1 MSKEMVDAIMNGNNV
16 EAGNA
21 FEKAMSDKVGDALEV
36 KRMELS
42 KTFVKG
48 EGEEVEAD

>member
-1 MSKEMVDAIMNGNNV
+1 
-16 EAGNA
+16 
-21 FEKAMSDKVGDALEV
+21 MSDKVGDALEV

-48 EGEEVEAD
+48 EEEEVEAD